1 MTVIGVGSIYVLNSE
16 AFNRFISLQELQSLT
31 WELTSVKQSIPSVA
45 RQLNEQM
52 AVPRPDEEFLK
63 SCLSKALQV
72 RVPNSR
78 TGRPAVA
85 EPDPCKGYAES
96 LARGESLQREHDRL
110 VRRQNEIP
118 GRIAEL
124 EKVVASSSSPTASF
138 RELTLRFVFI
148 PTLVLMGFAAKLG
161 KATYSFREQ

>member
-1 MTVIGVGSIYVLNSE
+1 
-16 AFNRFISLQELQSLT
+16 
-31 WELTSVKQSIPSVA
+31 
-45 RQLNEQM
+45 
-52 AVPRPDEEFLK
+52 
-63 SCLSKALQV
+63 
-72 RVPNSR
+72 
-78 TGRPAVA
+78 
-85 EPDPCKGYAES
+85 
-96 LARGESLQREHDRL
+96 L